1 MLWYAQ
7 LTGKPWLRGP
17 FPCTPNIVDIE
28 RTYEEAFSQ
37 WRRHRSTS
45 AMTMGILY
53 WQLNSIWQGP
63 DWSTIEYDGRL
74 LFVLESVGMR
84 FVIGKGS
91 GSSYLVASDADLEVV
106 QDPIDDMLQS
116 EYGQA
121 EQEMDGTTPPDTP
134 ASHLGPPAEPE

>member
-1 MLWYAQ
+1 MRNSDQ
-7 LTGKPWLRGP
+7 HLRRE
-17 FPCTPNIVDIE
+17 CTQ
-28 RTYEEAFSQ
+28 A
-37 WRRHRSTS
+37 S
-45 AMTMGILY
+45 ASG
-53 WQLNSIWQGP
+53 
-63 DWSTIEYDGRL
+63 
-74 LFVLESVGMR
+74 
-84 FVIGKGS
+84 GKGS